1 MADNI
6 VRKRF
11 GKRIRKFRKERG
23 MSQEQ
28 LALVATIERSYLGA
42 IERGERSPTLDKI
55 ASIAKAL
62 RVKPS
67 QLLD

>member
-1 MADNI
+1 MTNNT

-11 GKRIRKFRKERG
+11 GKKIRKFRKEVG

-28 LALVATIERSYLGA
+28 LALVANIERSYLGA

-62 RVKPS
+62 RIKPS
-67 QLLD
+67 LLLD